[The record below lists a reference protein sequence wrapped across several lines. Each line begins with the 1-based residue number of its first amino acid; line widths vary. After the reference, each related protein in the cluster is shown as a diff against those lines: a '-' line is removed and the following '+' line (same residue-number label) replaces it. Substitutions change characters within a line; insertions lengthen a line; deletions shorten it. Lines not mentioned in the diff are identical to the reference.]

1 MPDSDPA
8 LNFGSH
14 PNIPVSIMTAF
25 LCKQWIWPVT
35 GQEVMIKRIVEKEKD
50 KNDKDVVVA
59 ETMVVSVILRGR
71 RRNTL
76 MDKG

>member
-1 MPDSDPA
+1 MSQKFMPDSDPA

-35 GQEVMIKRIVEKEKD
+35 GQEVMIKRIMEKEK
-50 KNDKDVVVA
+50 
-59 ETMVVSVILRGR
+59 G
-71 RRNTL
+71 
-76 MDKG
+76 